1 VARAAKALTV
11 DAATAKAQADASN
24 PHASAWVSAN
34 AGSGKT
40 YVLAQRV
47 VRLLLA
53 GADPGHILCL
63 TFTRAAAAEMAK
75 RVFDR
80 LAEWTRLDDA
90 ALTAKIEE
98 LEGRRPD
105 ARQLARA
112 RRLFA
117 TALETPGGLKIQTIH
132 AFCERL
138 LHQFPFEAN
147 VPGHFEVLDERDSD
161 ALLEEA
167 RRTVL
172 AEAARDRS
180 GRLGQALGVVVGI
193 AGDMVVD
200 QSLREFVRER
210 DRLNA
215 WVVRAGSFDAAIA
228 ELRSELG
235 LGLGKEDTA
244 EAIRNDICGGTLFGK
259 DGLTRLHGLLKTG
272 GTRDGECA
280 ERLAAFFAAEGDDA
294 RRNAYLAVWQTK
306 DWKLRAVTS
315 MATNAV
321 KAQWAGLGE
330 LLAAERERLEKRID
344 DWRRADCFE
353 TSAAMLTLADA
364 VIAEHQRQKR
374 LRGALDFNDL
384 IIGTAN
390 LLKRTDAARWVHYKL
405 DNGLEHILVDEAQD
419 TSPRQWEVVRVL
431 VEEFFAGEGISAAPR
446 TLFAVGDEKQ
456 SIFSFQGAVPTRFG
470 LERRHLGSRAR
481 GAGLGWSEP
490 ALHLSFRSVPTVL
503 DAVDKVF
510 ARPEARAG
518 LSSDGEAPVHVA
530 ARRNAPGRVVIW
542 PMIPSPEKREPE
554 DWTQPVDHLDEKS
567 PEVQLA
573 ERIAS
578 TVARWKNS
586 RERIEATGEPVTPKS
601 ILVLSRIRGAQT
613 DAINRALKGKGIAI
627 AGADRLAITDH
638 IAVMDLIALG
648 RVVLLPEDDLSLAA
662 LLKSPLLGLG
672 EDELYEIAYQR
683 PHTLFDALGLAA
695 STKGGVFGAA
705 FERLNGWR
713 KLADYLDPHAF
724 FARVLGPD
732 GGRRQLLAR
741 LGNEAED
748 VLDEFLG
755 EALAYERS
763 HAPSLEGFLA
773 FLTGTR
779 TEVRR
784 DPDDRRDEVRVMTV
798 HGAKG
803 LEADIVFLV
812 DTGAAPANA
821 AHDPRV
827 LALRDDRD
835 GTVAPLVWMRGAK
848 GMPEMVKARVE
859 ALREQ
864 AREEYRRLLYVGM
877 TRAKDR
883 LYVVGTE
890 KQIGKENARIWH
902 TLVREALADELT
914 EVMTPEGEELEWR
927 AVERKAV
934 AAKGEQRDLPL
945 IDPLPAW
952 IRAPVSPPPAA
963 PQRITPSTA
972 LAGTAGPDFP
982 RPLIAARGDADAATA
997 LERGRVVHR
1006 LLQSLPEI
1014 APEHRAATAGRYLAS
1029 VLPDWSELDRAE
1041 VAGGVLAVLDDP
1053 LFAAVFAPGSRAE
1066 VDVAGR
1072 VELGGKAFAVSGRID
1087 RLAVLPERVLI
1098 VDYKTNRPPPA
1109 ELEDVPAAYVGQLA
1123 LYRLLLARL
1132 YPQKRVEAAL
1142 LWTEVPALMDVPAEA
1157 MDAALAAMTET

>member
-1 VARAAKALTV
+1 M
-11 DAATAKAQADASN
+11 
-24 PHASAWVSAN
+24 
-34 AGSGKT
+34 
-40 YVLAQRV
+40 LA
-47 VRLLLA
+47 
-53 GADPGHILCL
+53 
-63 TFTRAAAAEMAK
+63 
-75 RVFDR
+75 
-80 LAEWTRLDDA
+80 
-90 ALTAKIEE
+90 
-98 LEGRRPD
+98 
-105 ARQLARA
+105 
-112 RRLFA
+112 
-117 TALETPGGLKIQTIH
+117 
-132 AFCERL
+132 
-138 LHQFPFEAN
+138 
-147 VPGHFEVLDERDSD
+147 
-161 ALLEEA
+161 
-167 RRTVL
+167 
-172 AEAARDRS
+172 
-180 GRLGQALGVVVGI
+180 
-193 AGDMVVD
+193 
-200 QSLREFVRER
+200 
-210 DRLNA
+210 
-215 WVVRAGSFDAAIA
+215 
-228 ELRSELG
+228 
-235 LGLGKEDTA
+235 
-244 EAIRNDICGGTLFGK
+244 
-259 DGLTRLHGLLKTG
+259 
-272 GTRDGECA
+272 
-280 ERLAAFFAAEGDDA
+280 
-294 RRNAYLAVWQTK
+294 
-306 DWKLRAVTS
+306 
-315 MATNAV
+315 
-321 KAQWAGLGE
+321 
-330 LLAAERERLEKRID
+330 
-344 DWRRADCFE
+344 
-353 TSAAMLTLADA
+353 LADA
-364 VIAEHQRQKR
+364 VIAEHRRQKR
-374 LRGALDFNDL
+374 LRGVLDFDDL
-384 IIGTAN
+384 ITGTAN

-431 VEEFFAGEGISAAPR
+431 VEEFFAGEGTSAAPR

-470 LERRHLGSRAR
+470 IERSHLGARAR

-573 ERIAS
+573 ERIAA
-578 TVARWKNS
+578 TVARWKNA
-586 RERIEATGEPVTPKS
+586 RERIEATGELVTPKS
-601 ILVLSRIRGAQT
+601 ILILSRIRGAQT

-662 LLKSPLLGLG
+662 LLKSPLLGLD
-672 EDELYEIAYQR
+672 EDGLYAIAHQR

-695 STKGGVFGAA
+695 NEKGGVFRAA

-713 KLADYLDPHAF
+713 KLADHLDPHAF

-741 LGNEAED
+741 LGNEADD

-755 EALAYERS
+755 VALAYEQN

-848 GMPEMVKARVE
+848 GMPEMVKARVD

-877 TRAKDR
+877 TRARDR

-890 KQIGKENARIWH
+890 KQIGKEDRARIWH
-902 TLVREALADELT
+902 TLVKDALAEELT
-914 EVMTPEGEELEWR
+914 SVMTPEGEELEWR
-927 AVERKAV
+927 AVERKAA
-934 AAKGEQRDLPL
+934 AAKDEQRDLPL
-945 IDPLPAW
+945 TDPLPGW
-952 IRAPVSPPPAA
+952 IRAPVPPPPVA
-963 PQRITPSTA
+963 PKRITPSTA
-972 LAGTAGPDFP
+972 LAGVAGPDFP
-982 RPLIAARGDADAATA
+982 RPLLAARGDADAAMA

-1014 APEHRAATAGRYLAS
+1014 APEHRAATAGRYLAA
-1029 VLPDWSELDRAE
+1029 VLPKWSELDRAD
-1041 VAGGVLAVLDDP
+1041 VASGVLAVLDDP

-1072 VELGGKAFAVSGRID
+1072 VELGGRTFAVSGRID
-1087 RLAVLPERVLI
+1087 RLAVLSGRVLI

-1109 ELEDVPAAYVGQLA
+1109 EVKDVSPAYVGQLA
-1123 LYRLLLARL
+1123 LYRRMLGGI
-1132 YPQKRVEAAL
+1132 YPGLRVEAAL
-1142 LWTEVPALMDVPAEA
+1142 LWTEVPALMDVPADA
-1157 MDAALAAMTET
+1157 MDAALATMTET